1 MLAYEEL
8 KGSTGRQMFFR
19 PKRYEAAELFSGAP
33 PKVSLKAANFRLG
46 DISLTGISANA
57 NQSVDIA
64 FEAGEVVPIV
74 VKQAGITIFDSQA
87 KVIRSERHVFGTK
100 VALNLVDG
108 IVDISGGLVFTVI
121 AGFVLGAADAN
132 AALARRFQFASS
144 ADAEHWLVDT
154 IARVYGIRVESV
166 ARLVISSANLIAWL
180 STDTGPLLAKCCA
193 LVNHHNRLLQL
204 AALLHWLDQA
214 HLPVS
219 APLLANT
226 GEGQV
231 RCAHLSLGVQRVIAG
246 ELLDPTQ
253 LTQAQAAGVTLANLH
268 KALAVYPHTPLIL
281 PHPRLSRHYK
291 PSSRIG
297 LTRNAQR
304 GLIPSSWLASTP
316 VSYTHLT
323 LPTNREV

>member
-1 MLAYEEL
+1 MTPIQPTMLWE
-8 KGSTGRQMFFR
+8 ST
-19 PKRYEAAELFSGAP
+19 
-33 PKVSLKAANFRLG
+33 
-46 DISLTGISANA
+46 
-57 NQSVDIA
+57 
-64 FEAGEVVPIV
+64 
-74 VKQAGITIFDSQA
+74 
-87 KVIRSERHVFGTK
+87 
-100 VALNLVDG
+100 
-108 IVDISGGLVFTVI
+108 
-121 AGFVLGAADAN
+121 DAN

-304 GLIPSSWLASTP
+304 GLIPSSWLASTQ
-316 VSYTHLT
+316 SNSACRRSATISSLCNRYTTTTAPPICSGMVTKSPRCWT
-323 LPTNREV
+323 LKI